1 MKFLATLFIAV
12 FAIHAFGQ
20 QTQQVLK
27 SDLEFK
33 QPFKAP
39 YGTTYINP
47 LDFKYIN
54 VKKGKDTLEL
64 QLPYAKRF
72 YPTMDSLPT
81 SIDDDAVWSLLKWND
96 FQSDIEIEKVIKPF
110 FIQNHEVTNN
120 EYRMFLN
127 TLSSAE
133 KAKNYPDTTRWV
145 EDFKFSYNEPMQRV
159 YFAHPKYDDYPVVG
173 INYYQAKAFC
183 KWIESRLNNH
193 YNLKGS
199 KIEVDLP
206 NQFEWAF
213 ANGDKYIWS
222 SPKVNPYFNNQF
234 FDKDYV
240 TDLKIDHD
248 SGYYNLMNSV
258 LLPGYANTNSGN
270 FMNDGY
276 LYTHSYNQIKRV
288 KGPEVVHND
297 HLNDVY
303 YLNTNVS
310 EWCSETY
317 QDNWKELFDWR
328 QKMLRSLGTTE
339 AIMTADLETYYN
351 GYNDTIS
358 GQLVRG
364 GNWLYEHHAFRNG
377 QNVGMH
383 DAKLFINP
391 NESHSTV
398 GFRYVIRVV
407 EVEEPT
413 KTVLK

>member
-12 FAIHAFGQ
+12 FATQAIGQ

-47 LDFKYIN
+47 IDFKYIN
-54 VKKGKDTLEL
+54 VKKALDTLDL

-72 YPTMDSLPT
+72 YVDLDSFPT
-81 SIDDDAVWSLLKWND
+81 SKDDEKTWSMIKWGNYP
-96 FQSDIEIEKVIKPF
+96 STKDIEEMIQPF
-110 FIQNHEVTNN
+110 YIQNHEVTNN
-120 EYRMFLN
+120 EYRTFLN
-127 TLSSAE
+127 TLSKAE
-133 KAKNYPDTTRWV
+133 KNLNYPDTTRWV
-145 EDFKFSYNEPMQRV
+145 QDFIGAYNEPLERV

-173 INYYQAKAFC
+173 VNYHQAKAFC
-183 KWIESRLNNH
+183 KWVEDKYNTH
-193 YNLKGS
+193 YKLKGYTV
-199 KIEVDLP
+199 IVDLP

-222 SPKVNPYFNNQF
+222 STNKSPYFNNQF
-234 FDKDYV
+234 YDKDYI

-248 SGYYNLMNSV
+248 SGYYNLLNGV

-297 HLNDVY
+297 HLGDVY
-303 YLNTNVS
+303 YINTNVS

-317 QDNWKELFDWR
+317 QDNWKDLFDWR
-328 QKMLRSLGTTE
+328 QKMLRSLGTKE
-339 AIMTADLETYYN
+339 AIMTADLEAFYN
-351 GYNDTIS
+351 GFNDTTS
-358 GQLVRG
+358 GQLIRG

-383 DAKLFINP
+383 DAKLFVNP
-391 NESHSTV
+391 NEKHSTI

-407 EVEEPT
+407 DVEEPT
-413 KTVLK
+413 KTALK